1 LQKYRFSPQISFGTA
16 LHPCPFPSVCKIP
29 PDREKKL
36 MTAKKPKREENKNK
50 FQLKKIESRM
60 FFGQAV
66 KKETPA
72 PICRKDRGRI
82 SEVNDVKVGLIH
94 MDFKHE

>member
-1 LQKYRFSPQISFGTA
+1 
-16 LHPCPFPSVCKIP
+16 
-29 PDREKKL
+29 

-66 KKETPA
+66 KKETSGPSTVA
-72 PICRKDRGRI
+72 RTGEERSGCTGR
-82 SEVNDVKVGLIH
+82 
-94 MDFKHE
+94 M

>member
-1 LQKYRFSPQISFGTA
+1 
-16 LHPCPFPSVCKIP
+16 
-29 PDREKKL
+29 

-50 FQLKKIESRM
+50 FQLKKIEGRM

-72 PICRKDRGRI
+72 PICRKDRG
-82 SEVNDVKVGLIH
+82 SKNPGVTV
-94 MDFKHE
+94 